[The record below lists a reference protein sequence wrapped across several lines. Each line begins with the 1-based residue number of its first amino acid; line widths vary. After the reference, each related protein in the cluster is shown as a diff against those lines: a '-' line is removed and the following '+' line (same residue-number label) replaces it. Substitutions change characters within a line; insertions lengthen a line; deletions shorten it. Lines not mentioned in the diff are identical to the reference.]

1 MSKTLFLVFDQS
13 VVDRYNEHY
22 FKLHTRARKLPIER
36 PIHPSINQWMILPRM
51 QMNQLKQKWKAFIV
65 WWVKDLGYQD
75 LKLDKFEIEVKTYM
89 PTKRRSDPDNFSP
102 KFINDGFTEAGLII
116 DDDGNHLKKLSL
128 ITDYDKDHPR
138 TEVTIKILD

>member
-1 MSKTLFLVFDQS
+1 MSKTLFLVLDQN
-13 VVDRYNEHY
+13 VLDRYNEHY
-22 FKLHTRARKLPIER
+22 FKLHTRAKKIPIES
-36 PIHPSINQWMILPRM
+36 PLHPSINQWMILPRM
-51 QMNQLKQKWKAFIV
+51 QMNQLKQKWKALVV

-75 LKLDKFEIEVKTYM
+75 LKLDKFEIEFKTYM